1 MPKMSFNI
9 LKTERKCIMFKNS
22 SKQNEEIE
30 IYIYWSVK
38 EMVK

>member
-9 LKTERKCIMFKNS
+9 LKTERKCIMLKNR
-22 SKQNEEIE
+22 KQKEEIE
-30 IYIYWSVK
+30 SYIYWSVK